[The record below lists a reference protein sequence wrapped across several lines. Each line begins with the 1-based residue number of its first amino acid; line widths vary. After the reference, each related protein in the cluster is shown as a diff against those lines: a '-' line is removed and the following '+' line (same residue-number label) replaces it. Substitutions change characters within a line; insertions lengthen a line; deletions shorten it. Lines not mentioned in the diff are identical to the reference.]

1 MNALERPLPRSSWRP
16 LGEIQ
21 APSDARTQIEDA
33 TDILIE
39 ATRLPA
45 ADALKMHSVISAMHL
60 LSARIAKFSSVL
72 IEVELRDSLSRAHAV
87 HREAPFVRRLQEW
100 PRGYPGDFETVE
112 RLLDGTTS
120 LPEGHP
126 AYWIDWYALNSAIAY
141 QHRNKIAFQIEN
153 AVRELPRNARILSVG
168 CGGSRDL
175 AALEGYGRSDV
186 TCHLIDIDEGA
197 LALSRKRLSFVDD
210 LRTEKGDALRLLRR
224 THDSYDRIIFGGL
237 FDYLDDRAI
246 GLLLRLAR
254 ARLKPGGRIIFTNIA
269 QHNPFAPW
277 LETMANWKLIER
289 DRRQLEN
296 LVDSAGFQP
305 GTAKIT
311 TDQTHLTYLC
321 TCA

>member
-1 MNALERPLPRSSWRP
+1 M
-16 LGEIQ
+16 Q
-21 APSDARTQIEDA
+21 
-33 TDILIE
+33 
-39 ATRLPA
+39 
-45 ADALKMHSVISAMHL
+45 
-60 LSARIAKFSSVL
+60 
-72 IEVELRDSLSRAHAV
+72 
-87 HREAPFVRRLQEW
+87 
-100 PRGYPGDFETVE
+100 
-112 RLLDGTTS
+112 
-120 LPEGHP
+120 
-126 AYWIDWYALNSAIAY
+126 
-141 QHRNKIAFQIEN
+141 
-153 AVRELPRNARILSVG
+153 
-168 CGGSRDL
+168 
-175 AALEGYGRSDV
+175 
-186 TCHLIDIDEGA
+186 
-197 LALSRKRLSFVDD
+197 D